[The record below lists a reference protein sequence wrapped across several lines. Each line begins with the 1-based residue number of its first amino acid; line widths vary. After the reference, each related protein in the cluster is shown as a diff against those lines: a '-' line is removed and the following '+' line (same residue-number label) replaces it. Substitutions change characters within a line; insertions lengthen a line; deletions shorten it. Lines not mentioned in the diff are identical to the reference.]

1 MCLRG
6 AIVFPENDL
15 SVAWNRPLLPLAD
28 QRLSTVACYV
38 WSVWRIAVTDWI
50 EQRVR
55 GMSPEALSEAIFA
68 GRILYFEGLQ
78 PMRDLIACARRCI
91 EAAFPEHDPTS
102 AHADLDAED
111 YEERCAAMR
120 KAFFTDREALQAL
133 EAALVAAGVDG
144 ESTYRDRLVLRV
156 SPPGASSYRRGF
168 GTIPPHRDSWGSGLM
183 NQINWWLPVFPITKE
198 RTLAIFP
205 AHWTAPVKNDSRGW
219 NWREAG
225 RNPGVAL
232 LPTAQSE
239 LDRSGEIR
247 VVVEPGTLVAFS
259 AAHLHAS
266 VKNTT
271 NAARFSCESRT
282 VSIDEFRSGN
292 GAPDIDGGDVQPV
305 LEWFVRLGDGEP
317 LTSRADL
324 PDTHSRQ

>member
-1 MCLRG
+1 MCLPG
-6 AIVFPENDL
+6 VIVFPENDL
-15 SVAWNRPLLPLAD
+15 SVAWNRPRLPLAG
-28 QRLSTVACYV
+28 QILSTVTCYA

-50 EQRVR
+50 ERRVK
-55 GMSPEALSEAIFA
+55 GMSPEALSDAIFA

-78 PMRDLIACARRCI
+78 PMQDLIACARRCI
-91 EAAFPEHDPTS
+91 DATFPGHDPVS
-102 AHADLDAED
+102 AHTQLDQKS

-120 KAFFTDREALQAL
+120 KAFITDRKALRAL
-133 EAALVAAGVDG
+133 EASLTAAGVDG
-144 ESTYRDRLVLRV
+144 HATYRDRLVLRV
-156 SPPGASSYRRGF
+156 SPPGALGYRRGF
-168 GTIPPHRDSWGSGLM
+168 GTVPPHRDSWGSGLM
-183 NQINWWLPVFPITKE
+183 NQINWWLPVYPITKE

-205 AHWTAPVKNDSRGW
+205 AHWKDPVKNDSRGW

-225 RNPGVAL
+225 KNPGVAL
-232 LPTAQSE
+232 LPTAQSD

-282 VSIDEFRSGN
+282 VNIDELRSGN
-292 GAPDIDGGDVQPV
+292 GAPDIDGGGVQPA
-305 LEWFVRLGDGEP
+305 LEWFVRLGDGEA
-317 LTSRADL
+317 LTPRADL
-324 PDTHSRQ
+324 PDTLSRP